1 MRRIL
6 PLILTLA
13 FAAPASA
20 GTGGSDV
27 PANSGPATGD
37 GGGAVFQTPTKKA
50 KKKAAKKKAAAKKRK
65 LKARRAARRPVLS
78 SFAVR
83 SKRLYLMGSPATVT
97 FRITGRTSL
106 RDVRLYL
113 VPAGSRTPASTL
125 KLGPLARGVDHR
137 IRVTGTENG
146 VLAQGN
152 YTVRVGA
159 KDARGR
165 RLRRAAG
172 ISSTGTLSYLHH
184 RFPVAGPFSY
194 GGADSRFGAKRKGHS
209 HQGQD
214 LAAAEGTPLVAPR
227 GGTVKAVEYQAGG
240 AGHYIVLTASG
251 EDRDYVFMHLKAGSI
266 PVVQGQ
272 TVRTGQRIAQVG
284 NTGGS
289 SGPHLH
295 FEVWTGG
302 GWYSGGKPID
312 PLPLLKAWPR

>member
-6 PLILTLA
+6 LPVAMLA
-13 FAAPASA
+13 FAAPAFA

-27 PANSGPATGD
+27 LAGIPAGD
-37 GGGAVFQTPTKKA
+37 GGGAAVEIPEKKA
-50 KKKAAKKKAAAKKRK
+50 SKPKAPAKKRK
-65 LKARRAARRPVLS
+65 RKVRCAARGPLLS

-83 SKRLYLMGSPATVT
+83 SKRLYLMGRPATVA
-97 FRITGRTSL
+97 FRIQSRRAL

-113 VPAGSRTPASTL
+113 LPAGSRTPASTI

-146 VLAQGN
+146 VLAQGD
-152 YTVRVGA
+152 YTIRVGA

-172 ISSTGTLSYLHH
+172 ISSTATLAYLHH
-184 RFPVAGPFSY
+184 RFPVVGPLSY
-194 GGADSRFGAKRKGHS
+194 GAADSRFGATRKGHS

-240 AGHYIVLTASG
+240 AGHYVVLTASG
-251 EDRDYVFMHLKAGSI
+251 EDRDYVFMHLKSGSI
-266 PVVQGQ
+266 PVVRGQ

-284 NTGGS
+284 STGSS